1 MSPGFMALTAAAA
14 RSPMQSSANATGRL
28 SPWNGN
34 YKFAIVVREAH
45 TCASP
50 TGLLWA
56 LVTERPVALPPV
68 WLEEGSMSKADEYRQ
83 FANDCIAWAR
93 IAISDDQR
101 EQFLELAK
109 KWMQDA
115 EMIDQGIEVRANKAS
130 EMAGREIDLLG
141 DPSATDEERQLRKQR
156 LIKGPQEFRDIRSN
170 RATI

>member
-1 MSPGFMALTAAAA
+1 
-14 RSPMQSSANATGRL
+14 
-28 SPWNGN
+28 
-34 YKFAIVVREAH
+34 
-45 TCASP
+45 
-50 TGLLWA
+50 
-56 LVTERPVALPPV
+56 
-68 WLEEGSMSKADEYRQ
+68 MSKADEYRQ

-141 DPSATDEERQLRKQR
+141 DPSTTDEEPQTRKQR
-156 LIKGPQEFRDIRSN
+156 PIKGPRTVQDICTK
-170 RATI
+170 RA